1 MKRGPEQLRMMLPN
15 INGVS
20 EAVRG
25 ILMPLDIR
33 YASVLDIRVGFCLL
47 NTFCHMLVHHNHP
60 VPLEQWNGVACNIPC
75 DAPRYTLDKLAEPLH
90 TCW

>member
-1 MKRGPEQLRMMLPN
+1 MKRGPEQLRMILPN

-33 YASVLDIRVGFCLL
+33 YASVLDIRVDFCLL
-47 NTFCHMLVHHNHP
+47 NNFLPHAGTPQPPITTGTMEGGCMQH
-60 VPLEQWNGVACNIPC
+60 
-75 DAPRYTLDKLAEPLH
+75 TL
-90 TCW
+90 

>member
-25 ILMPLDIR
+25 ILTPLDIR
-33 YASVLDIRVGFCLL
+33 YACICAGHQGGLL
-47 NTFCHMLVHHNHP
+47 PAEHFLPHAGTSQPPSTTGTMEGGCMQH
-60 VPLEQWNGVACNIPC
+60 
-75 DAPRYTLDKLAEPLH
+75 TL
-90 TCW
+90 